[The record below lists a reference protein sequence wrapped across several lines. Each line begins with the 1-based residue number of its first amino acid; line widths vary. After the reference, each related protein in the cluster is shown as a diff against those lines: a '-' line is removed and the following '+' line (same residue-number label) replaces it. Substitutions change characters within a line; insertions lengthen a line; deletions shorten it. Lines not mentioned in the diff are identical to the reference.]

1 MKKLILISILLI
13 MCISISVFAAEKM
26 ENIVISKDETRT
38 GIVTLAGETIVND
51 GTIDDDFIA
60 AGQSVTN
67 NGHVNG
73 DIIVA
78 GRTLSL
84 VGNTRGNIRAAG
96 YEIALKGI
104 TARNVTIAANTIS
117 IDKSAVIYGTTMAAA
132 NTVTVSGTLN
142 KPLYVAGEN
151 VIIDGV
157 VAGDVQVE
165 ARTLTVLPGAKISGN
180 LSYASDNAANV
191 APGTVV
197 GTVTKKA
204 PVIKAKQPAK
214 KAGFSIANIFSKLLW
229 IAGSFL
235 LGALL
240 IRIFGMFFKDTP
252 GTIRDSWLKYL
263 GIGILALIIIPVAF
277 IILLVTVVGIPIAIT
292 SIIGYILL
300 IFLAKIPVSIF
311 IGDLIL
317 KDKNIYLKLLAGLSI
332 LGLVYLIPYL
342 GGLAGFVVMLTGLG
356 LLVYNIFFVKKT
368 AVAPVE

>member
-1 MKKLILISILLI
+1 MKKLIVISILLI
-13 MCISISVFAAEKM
+13 MCISVSVFAAERM
-26 ENIVISKDETRT
+26 ENTVISKDETRT
-38 GIVTLAGETIVND
+38 GIVTLAGTTVVND

-60 AGQSVTN
+60 AGQSVIN

-73 DIIVA
+73 DIIAA

-96 YEIALKGI
+96 YDITLKGI
-104 TARNVTIAANTIS
+104 TAKNATIAANTIS

-132 NTVTVSGTLN
+132 QTVTVSGTLN
-142 KPLYVAGEN
+142 RPLYAAGEN
-151 VIIDGV
+151 IIIDGV
-157 VAGDVQVE
+157 VAGDVQVD
-165 ARTLTVLPGAKISGN
+165 ARMLTVLPGAKISGN
-180 LSYASDNAANV
+180 LSYASDNDANV
-191 APGTVV
+191 APGTVA

-204 PVIKAKQPAK
+204 PVITAKEFGK
-214 KAGFSIANIFSKLLW
+214 KAEFTIANIFSKLWW

-240 IRIFGMFFKDTP
+240 IKIFGMFFKDTP
-252 GTIRDSWLKYL
+252 GTISASWLKYL
-263 GIGILALIIIPVAF
+263 GIGILTLIVIPVAS
-277 IILLVTVVGIPIAIT
+277 IILLVTVVGIPIAIV
-292 SIIGYILL
+292 SIVGYVLL

-342 GGLAGFVVMLTGLG
+342 GGLACFVVMLTGLG
-356 LLVYNIFFVKKT
+356 LLVYNIFFVRKA